1 MMRIY
6 YFLAVLV
13 NPLALLTFGCINA
26 TLRPRRAKV
35 VVMNPAGELLLVVNA
50 IGDRN
55 WTLPGGGMKRREEP
69 AAAAA
74 RELREELGVDIAPV
88 ALKSLGTTQVQGYP
102 ASLFYTVLSAAQ
114 LQMLHIEK
122 FEIYRSYW
130 CAPHSLPSPVQ
141 PLVREAVAR
150 LFELPEIDRINKV
163 TFSSVE

>member
-1 MMRIY
+1 MMRVY

-13 NPLALLTFGCINA
+13 NPLARLTFRCVNA

-35 VVMNPAGELLLVVNA
+35 VVMNTAGELLLVVNT

-69 AAAAA
+69 VLAAA
-74 RELREELGVDIAPV
+74 RELREELGVAIAPG

-102 ASLFYTVLSAAQ
+102 ASLFCTELSADQ
-114 LQMLHIEK
+114 IQMLHIEK
-122 FEIYRSYW
+122 LEIYRSDWYSQ
-130 CAPHSLPSPVQ
+130 HSLPSPIQ

-150 LFELPEIDRINKV
+150 LFESPEIDRINKV